1 MSLRP
6 LTKVSNVELVALSWP
21 GDCLVRSTW
30 LSQSLVVLILDPVPL
45 DPCRALSASIARIM
59 APETGFS
66 SSHPVCPGG
75 ANELVEWRLPV
86 LPSPNFQVIPL
97 LPSMKYRNLGE
108 FDLFSPRMNGLVMN
122 TRTVFSV
129 ASHRPGN
136 EGAGLDPLASRN
148 SARRERLRT
157 REKANSLATRRAN
170 AARGW
175 AETVRRFTC
184 SQLGLRIGPPYA
196 LLYPN
201 KLPCGP
207 LPITTIAHRTR
218 LLVHV

>member
-6 LTKVSNVELVALSWP
+6 LTKVSNVELVAPSWP

-30 LSQSLVVLILDPVPL
+30 LSQSLVVFILDPVPL
-45 DPCRALSASIARIM
+45 DPRRVLSASITRIM

-66 SSHPVCPGG
+66 SSHSVCPGEP
-75 ANELVEWRLPV
+75 NELVEWRLPM
-86 LPSPNFQVIPL
+86 LPRANFQNIPL

-108 FDLFSPRMNGLVMN
+108 FDLFSARMNGLVMN
-122 TRTVFSV
+122 TRAVFSV
-129 ASHRPGN
+129 AFHRPGN
-136 EGAGLDPLASRN
+136 GRTNLDPLTSRN
-148 SARRERLRT
+148 PARRERLRT
-157 REKANSLATRRAN
+157 LEKADSLATRRAN

-201 KLPCGP
+201 NLPCGP
-207 LPITTIAHRTR
+207 LPVTAIAHRTR
-218 LLVHV
+218 LFVHV